1 MPLQLLT
8 ENDGGVSLKVPVAK
22 RHLHCQLLRPIMK
35 TILAS
40 FLAIIALAWG
50 WEVLSP
56 DHLSAGSL
64 PWALRQN
71 ALYLSGLWSIS
82 LMSLAMV
89 LATRPAWLERPLGGM
104 DRIFRLH
111 KWSGILA
118 GSFAVL
124 HWLVEMSD
132 DLLKATVGRGGRI
145 RKDDFSAFAEP
156 VQDLAEDL
164 GEWAFYVLL
173 ALLAFTLWKRFSY
186 RLWRPLHRTMPVL
199 YLLLAFHAV
208 VLAPAGYWDKPIGLL
223 LAMLLSGGA
232 VASLLS
238 LTRRIG
244 RGRQVSGKVL
254 SVENP
259 SPEIVAVRCRL
270 NEGWRGHRPG
280 QFAFVTFDSSEGPH
294 PFTIASA
301 DRGDRTVTF
310 AIKALGD
317 YTCRLARDL
326 VVGSQI
332 RIEGPYGRF
341 DLNRSNPR
349 ARQIWIAG
357 GIGITPFLAWLES
370 LQGERA
376 TTVAADLHY
385 YVRDRTNDPF
395 VQRLQTLCTTLPGV
409 RLHLHDQQSTPV
421 TAEQL
426 AAMHGTRKQLE
437 VWFCGPR
444 GLGEILRDGLRQA
457 WPGRLRFHQEAFELR

>member
-1 MPLQLLT
+1 MKSILL
-8 ENDGGVSLKVPVAK
+8 SL
-22 RHLHCQLLRPIMK
+22 
-35 TILAS
+35 
-40 FLAIIALAWG
+40 LAIVTFTWG
-50 WEVLSP
+50 WEILSP

-71 ALYLSGLWSIS
+71 ALYLTGLWSIS

-89 LATRPAWLERPLGGM
+89 LSTRPVWLERPLGGM

-118 GSFAVL
+118 VNFAVL
-124 HWLVEMSD
+124 HWLLEMSD
-132 DLLKATVGRGGRI
+132 DLLKATFGRGGRI

-156 VQDLAEDL
+156 IQDLGEDL

-186 RLWRPLHRTMPVL
+186 RIWRPLHRTMPVL
-199 YLLLAFHAV
+199 YLLLAFHSV

-223 LAMLLSGGA
+223 LAILLTGGA
-232 VASLLS
+232 VASMMS
-238 LTRRIG
+238 LAG
-244 RGRQVSGKVL
+244 RVGRARQVAGSIVSVKNL
-254 SVENP
+254 SSDIVE
-259 SPEIVAVRCRL
+259 VCCRL
-270 NEGWRGHRPG
+270 DEKWRGHSSG
-280 QFAFVTFDSSEGPH
+280 QFAFVTFDDSEGAH

-317 YTCRLARDL
+317 YTRKLSRDL
-326 VVGSQI
+326 IAGRPVLV
-332 RIEGPYGRF
+332 EGPYGRF
-341 DLNRSNPR
+341 ELSRTNPR
-349 ARQIWIAG
+349 VRQIWIAG

-376 TTVAADLHY
+376 TTVTADLHY

-395 VQRLQTLCTTLPGV
+395 VQRLQILCATLPEV
-409 RLHLHDQQSTPV
+409 QVHLHDQHGTPV
-421 TAEQL
+421 TAENL
-426 AAMHGTRKQLE
+426 AAMPGAPKQAE

-444 GLGEILRDGLRQA
+444 GLGDALRDRLRQA

>member
-1 MPLQLLT
+1 
-8 ENDGGVSLKVPVAK
+8 
-22 RHLHCQLLRPIMK
+22 MK
-35 TILAS
+35 TILVS
-40 FLAIIALAWG
+40 LLAIVTFTWG

-71 ALYLSGLWSIS
+71 ALYLTGLWSIS

-89 LATRPAWLERPLGGM
+89 LSTRPVWLERPLGGM

-118 GSFAVL
+118 GGFAVL
-124 HWLVEMSD
+124 HWLIEMSD
-132 DLLKATVGRGGRI
+132 DLLKATFGRGGRI

-156 VQDLAEDL
+156 VQDLGEDL
-164 GEWAFYVLL
+164 GEWVFYVLL

-199 YLLLAFHAV
+199 YLLLAFHSV

-223 LAMLLSGGA
+223 LAILLTGGA
-232 VASLLS
+232 VASMMSLAGRVGRARRVAGSVVSVKNLS
-238 LTRRIG
+238 SDI
-244 RGRQVSGKVL
+244 
-254 SVENP
+254 VE
-259 SPEIVAVRCRL
+259 VCCRL
-270 NEGWRGHRPG
+270 DEKWRGHRPG
-280 QFAFVTFDSSEGPH
+280 QFAFVTFDDSEGAH

-301 DRGDRTVTF
+301 ERGDRTLTF

-317 YTCRLARDL
+317 YTRKLSRDL
-326 VVGSQI
+326 VAGSPV
-332 RIEGPYGRF
+332 RVEGPYGRF
-341 DLNRSNPR
+341 ELSRANPR
-349 ARQIWIAG
+349 MRQIWIAG

-385 YVRDRTNDPF
+385 YVRERTNDPF
-395 VQRLQTLCTTLPGV
+395 VQRLQTLCATLPEV
-409 RLHLHDQQSTPV
+409 QLHLHDQHGAPV
-421 TAEQL
+421 TAENL
-426 AAMHGTRKQLE
+426 TAMPGGPKQAE

-444 GLGEILRDGLRQA
+444 GLGEALRDRLRQA